1 MLQCSAIVQGPKKQ
15 NPLNP
20 ERTLVHSFP
29 TPYAPS
35 QLTSNP
41 FIVKHNPWLRD
52 PRTNSTKHIDPTPEA
67 VEEILDG
74 FDHMDVDD
82 PDATVN
88 TTLEQLSKL
97 PRQRIASTESLVTWS
112 SGEST
117 ATSRTSS
124 YSLSAGSSP
133 RFSDAELASPTEC
146 ITLKTAEYTSSPVS
160 EKSSLP
166 GLEAETAADS
176 PTGDSETAG
185 PSAAAWEEATPLES
199 SIPKDASSSVDPKWE
214 ALLAAT
220 S

>member
-1 MLQCSAIVQGPKKQ
+1 MPQRSSLPKKQ

-20 ERTLVHSFP
+20 YRTPGHAFP

-41 FIVKHNPWLRD
+41 FTVEHHPWLRD
-52 PRTNSTKHIDPTPEA
+52 PRTNSMKYIDPTPEA

-88 TTLEQLSKL
+88 TTSEPVSKF
-97 PRQRIASTESLVTWS
+97 PRQRIVSTGSSVTWS

-117 ATSRTSS
+117 AASRTSS
-124 YSLSAGSSP
+124 YSLSVRSSP
-133 RFSDAELASPTEC
+133 RFSDTELASPTEC
-146 ITLKTAEYTSSPVS
+146 ITLKTAEYTLSPVA

-176 PTGDSETAG
+176 PAGDSETAG
-185 PSAAAWEEATPLES
+185 PSAVAWEERLES
-199 SIPKDASSSVDPKWE
+199 SILKDASSSIDPKWE